1 MSQKDQT
8 ASEDP
13 RRWTGLLALLATL
26 IVPVALALT
35 GVRLM
40 MFPAFLQIEY
50 NLPGFPPDPYGFTT
64 QDRLYWANIALEYLL
79 NDEGIEFLGG
89 LRFDDNT
96 PVYNPRE
103 LRHMVDVK
111 QAVKVTLWVWRLSLA
126 ALIALGLW
134 AWFARW
140 WEVYLTGLRRG
151 GWLTAAL
158 VGVIIVFV
166 LAAFNVFFVAFH
178 NVFFPPGTW
187 MFAWSDTLIRL
198 FPERFWQDIFIYVG
212 VFALLGGLAL
222 GFLLRR
228 PRRSASI

>member
-1 MSQKDQT
+1 MSQKEQ
-8 ASEDP
+8 AMPEQPP
-13 RRWTGLLALLATL
+13 RWANFLALLVTL
-26 IVPVALALT
+26 LVPVALALT
-35 GVRLM
+35 GVRMM

-79 NDEGIEFLGG
+79 NDAGIEFLGG
-89 LRFDDNT
+89 LRFADGS
-96 PVYNPRE
+96 PVYNTRE

-111 QAVKVTLWVWRLSLA
+111 QAVKATLWVWRLSLT
-126 ALIALGLW
+126 ALIGFGVW
-134 AWFARW
+134 AWFGRW
-140 WEVYLTGLRRG
+140 WEAYINGLRRG
-151 GWLTAAL
+151 GWLTVVL
-158 VGVIIVFV
+158 VGIIIVFV

-212 VFALLGGLAL
+212 AIALLGGLAL
-222 GFLLRR
+222 GLLLRR
-228 PRRSASI
+228 PRRI